1 MGYFTFE
8 QALVDKEFMYSLNDK
23 SLFITLYGN
32 LISDSFKK
40 RVENKESIDDIFK
53 DLCKQLQEAQL

>member
-23 SLFITLYGN
+23 SLFIILYGN

>member
-32 LISDSFKK
+32 LINDSFKK